1 MPTTVNGI
9 GTHYYGR
16 KNLSTRHGVC
26 QACNRQ
32 SRLQSYDTR
41 LWFVVLYIPAIP
53 LGRKRIMD
61 QCSICHR
68 HWAADQ
74 QQWVMGGQ
82 LNVSGAKERY
92 RATPSVPAALEA
104 HGMMLSYRLHD
115 EAAKFRGEALA
126 NHPDSAALRAGL
138 ASHLDATG
146 GYTDATPLYEQALAL
161 EPHLP
166 EARIG
171 LAYRRM
177 TAGELDEAKKL
188 LDFLMEPGAGQV
200 YSLAALDTL
209 AGLYQKQG
217 RHEETLAI
225 CERLL
230 AEYPQIGQQHR
241 FRKFVQTSEKAAG
254 RGMSLLPDQSFSFR
268 DLFDKKSGRYPG
280 WVRGWVFAGMAAT
293 LVVGCLAAHNE
304 YRRQHREVRV
314 DNAFPQAADVTI
326 DGGPPLHVATSATV
340 VLSEGPHHVQIA
352 GPVTEEFDIDLEA
365 GYFARWTK
373 DPVWIVN
380 VGGANAYEFHTVHY
394 AVNPQPTQVDLLVG
408 ERFLS
413 FPHVDDAFTPPPAQ
427 LKIEGRNQTRT
438 RIHIERT
445 MVPVDDAFQYALGT
459 TGGTK
464 VLDFGEAN
472 LLIDPDNVE
481 LLYAY
486 VGACAGS
493 ANVGR
498 AEKFLKGGL
507 SRRPVEVEWHRA
519 YQELGRGV
527 EREPALIADYDAA
540 LQAEP
545 QNAALLYLRGRIATD
560 RQEGLALFRQ
570 AADSEPA
577 LGWPWRALAYDAAS
591 CGNWEECLK
600 LLEQGPPLDK
610 TDANATRLWHEAR
623 LGTGDLAALETEY
636 RQQLSPQ
643 DPAAGAPTLMHL
655 CDVLAAEG
663 KIEDAREALTD
674 WGNRVAVQYPQDQ
687 GLRFVRLMVYYA
699 LGDFDKISQ
708 ETASLPQQATSY
720 IRLEVALAT
729 GRVEDIPPGGGLEGA
744 PQEAWTAL
752 ELALAYQLR
761 GDEMR
766 YAEWIGKACAKLDD
780 GAADSRRAAALLQS
794 TDAPTREAL
803 DNVTLDARNK
813 AVLAAVL
820 AAKFPEQGDELAA
833 LARTLNI
840 TRVPPFHLVAR
851 AAGPPSPISQ

>member
-41 LWFVVLYIPAIP
+41 LWFVVLYIPVIP

-74 QQWVMGGQ
+74 QQWIMGGQ
-82 LNVSGAKERY
+82 LSVSGAKDRY
-92 RATPSVPAALEA
+92 RAAPSVPAALEA

-115 EAAKFRGEALA
+115 DAATFRGEALA
-126 NHPDSAALRAGL
+126 QHPDSAALRAGL

-146 GYTDATPLYEQALAL
+146 GYVEATPLYEQALAL

-177 TAGELDEAKKL
+177 TAGELDEAKQL

-217 RHEETLAI
+217 RHEETLTI

-241 FRKFVQTSEKAAG
+241 FRKFVQTSERASG

-280 WVRGWVFAGMAAT
+280 WVRGWVITGVAT
-293 LVVGCLAAHNE
+293 MLIVACLAAHNE
-304 YRRQHREVRV
+304 YRRRHRVVRI

-326 DGGPPLHVATSATV
+326 DGGLPVHVASNGTV
-340 VLSEGPHHVQIA
+340 ELAEGRHHVTIK
-352 GPVTEEFDIDLEA
+352 GPVTEEFDVDLES

-373 DPVWIVN
+373 SPVWIIN
-380 VGGANAYEFHTVHY
+380 AGGANAYEFHTVHY
-394 AVNPQPTQVDLLVG
+394 AANPQPTQVDLLVG

-427 LKIEGRNQTRT
+427 LKVEGRNQSRT
-438 RIHIERT
+438 RLHVTRSI
-445 MVPVDDAFQYALGT
+445 VPVGAAFQYALGM
-459 TGGTK
+459 GSAK
-464 VLDFGEAN
+464 VLDYGEAN
-472 LLIDPDNVE
+472 LLIDPDNAG
-481 LLYAY
+481 LLGAY
-486 VGACAGS
+486 VAACATGV
-493 ANVGR
+493 NKGR
-498 AEKFLKGGL
+498 AQKFLQAGL

-519 YQELGRGV
+519 YQELGRGA
-527 EREPALIADYDAA
+527 EREQALIAEYDEFLAGD
-540 LQAEP
+540 P
-545 QNAALLYLRGRIATD
+545 QNAALIYLRGRISTE
-560 RQEGLALFRQ
+560 RQEALEFFRR
-570 AADSEPA
+570 AGEADPTS
-577 LGWPWRALAYDAAS
+577 GWPWRALAYDAAS
-591 CGNWEECLK
+591 CGNWEECLS
-600 LLEQGPPLDK
+600 LLGKTSASDK
-610 TDANATRLWHEAR
+610 SEPTVVRLWHEAR
-623 LGTGDLAALETEY
+623 LGTGDLVALETEY
-636 RQQLSPQ
+636 RQQLAAQ
-643 DPAAGAPTLMHL
+643 DPATGAVTLMRL

-663 KIEDAREALTD
+663 KIEDARQALAD
-674 WGNRVAVQYPQDQ
+674 WGNRAVVQYPQDQ
-687 GLRFVRLMVYYA
+687 NLRFMRLLVHYA
-699 LGDFDKISQ
+699 LRDFDKLA
-708 ETASLPQQATSY
+708 EEAASLPPTATPY

-729 GRVEDIPPGGGLEGA
+729 GRVEEIPPDGGLEGV
-744 PQEAWTAL
+744 PQEAWTML
-752 ELALAYQLR
+752 ELALAYQLA
-761 GDEMR
+761 GDGMR
-766 YAEWIGKACAKLDD
+766 CAEWTEKACTRLETEDPDA
-780 GAADSRRAAALLQS
+780 RRAAALLRS
-794 TDAPTREAL
+794 TNAPTQGAL
-803 DNVTLDARNK
+803 DDVSTDARNK
-813 AVLAAVL
+813 ALLAAAL
-820 AAKFPEQGDELAA
+820 AVKFPAQRDELAA
-833 LARTLNI
+833 LARTLNV
-840 TRVPPFHLVAR
+840 TRLPPYHLVAR
-851 AAGPPSPISQ
+851 AVDQPQPDAR